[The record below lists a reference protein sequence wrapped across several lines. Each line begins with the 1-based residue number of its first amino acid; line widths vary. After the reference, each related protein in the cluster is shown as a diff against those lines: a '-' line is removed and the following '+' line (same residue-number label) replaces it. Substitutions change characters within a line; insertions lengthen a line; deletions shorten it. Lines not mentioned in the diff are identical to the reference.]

1 MTSMKS
7 SVLWPASFQS
17 SVFRLFYNQTKW
29 PRHLVHPAVTLCSTL
44 SNWDD
49 FFFFTNTELG
59 GLGPTGAD
67 DCSSRLISLSII
79 VSTNQLVVRKSW
91 NMSIRMTSSI
101 VLFCPQTRDV
111 QFPITDERNQK
122 IFTSNQLNFETFRAH
137 ISFLR
142 TNVCGL
148 KLKCHLEILK
158 ILTYSGAPTKDYE
171 GKGYFI
177 KSINLLIVF
186 FIKLSVDKEISESF
200 ASQSL
205 IAKLSSVQTE
215 NVFLQH

>member
-1 MTSMKS
+1 MD
-7 SVLWPASFQS
+7 SVQLGLMIVPPSWLVCQLLSPLINWLSENLETCRSGWRHQS
-17 SVFRLFYNQTKW
+17 SCS
-29 PRHLVHPAVTLCSTL
+29 VHKPETFSFP
-44 SNWDD
+44 S
-49 FFFFTNTELG
+49 
-59 GLGPTGAD
+59 PT
-67 DCSSRLISLSII
+67 RE
-79 VSTNQLVVRKSW
+79 TRKYSH
-91 NMSIRMTSSI
+91 
-101 VLFCPQTRDV
+101 
-111 QFPITDERNQK
+111 
-122 IFTSNQLNFETFRAH
+122 FETFRAH
-137 ISFLR
+137 ISSFR
-142 TNVCGL
+142 TNVCGI

-158 ILTYSGAPTKDYE
+158 ILTYSSAPTKDYE